1 MKDHDEP
8 LIFEKSVVGRTGF
21 SLPGL
26 DVPAADVK
34 KLVPQG
40 LLRDELNL
48 PEVSELDVVR
58 HFTRLSQKNFSV
70 DTQFYPLGSC
80 TMKYNPKVNE
90 EAAKLPGLAEVHPL
104 QDPAEVQGMLEL
116 LYDFERYLC
125 AISGYDAFTLQPAA
139 GAHGELTALMMIKAY
154 HQEKSRVQGPTSKVR
169 NKIIIPDSS
178 HGTNPAS
185 AALCGFAPVVIKS
198 NGRGNIDLDA
208 LKQAVGPDTAG
219 LMLTNPNTLGL
230 FDEHIMEVAGL
241 VHQAGGLLYYDGANA
256 NAILGVCR
264 PADLGFDLAHFNL
277 HKTFSTPH
285 GGGGPGAGPVGVTKE
300 LEPFLPVPRIV
311 KKGSTYNLQLTTSP
325 LSIGRVHSFHGNVN
339 VIVKAY
345 AYIRSLGATGL
356 KQVSE
361 QAVANANYMMEKLK
375 AYYYLPYD
383 RTCQHEFV
391 ISAKWQKEKYGI
403 KALDIAKRLID
414 YGFHPPTIYFPLIV
428 EESLMIE
435 PTESESQ
442 ETLDAFCE
450 AMIKIAQECAT
461 DPETVRSAPHAAPL
475 RRLDETKAAR
485 EPNLRYLCP

>member
-8 LIFEKSVVGRTGF
+8 LIFEKSVAGRTGF

-40 LLRDELNL
+40 LLREELNL

-285 GGGGPGAGPVGVTKE
+285 GGGGPGSGPVGVTKE

-345 AYIRSLGATGL
+345 AYIRSLGAAGL

-361 QAVANANYMMEKLK
+361 LAVANANYMMEKLK